1 MVDIAAIMTP
11 DTVQPFDNSQGSAST
26 DSLDLPP
33 VIASLLDMGAIESPM
48 QNPSAGI
55 ASAIGSVP
63 SSYQVGGQVGPG
75 GQPILPPGVG
85 GQAPMPM
92 GAQPQ
97 MSTATQPGLAP
108 PGAAPRISN
117 TQLMQEAQRFAQ
129 RNPRQTQQIQMA
141 VQQEIQSGSLTMQEL
156 NLLVQL
162 ATVAMQNPEIYPQLR
177 AMAIRENL
185 FTEQEISQQFDP
197 GLLFTILIMG
207 QALQAQPQMQMPM
220 GGAQPVAENPAMTAG
235 ATQMGGVS
243 GPQVSGSMPS
253 MAMGGALPQKS
264 SRADGSIPIR
274 AHEGEYV
281 IPAHIVRAKGTE
293 FFDKMLQNY
302 NEDGNK

>member
-1 MVDIAAIMTP
+1 MPDAI
-11 DTVQPFDNSQGSAST
+11 QPVGNSQIPAPGPSM
-26 DSLDLPP
+26 DLPP
-33 VIASLLDMGAIESPM
+33 AIASLLDIGAIEPPM

-55 ASAIGSVP
+55 ASAVGGMA

-85 GQAPMPM
+85 
-92 GAQPQ
+92 AQPQ
-97 MSTATQPGLAP
+97 LQAGMQPGLQQ
-108 PGAAPRISN
+108 PGAAPKISN

-129 RNPRQTQQIQMA
+129 RNPRQVQQIQMA
-141 VQQEIQSGSLTMQEL
+141 VQQALQSGELTPQEL
-156 NLLVQL
+156 NMMVQM
-162 ATVAMQNPEIYPQLR
+162 ATVALQYPEMYPQLR
-177 AMAIRENL
+177 AMAIREGL
-185 FTEQEISQQFDP
+185 ATEQDISPQFDP
-197 GLLFTILIMG
+197 GLLFTIVILG
-207 QALQAQPQMQMPM
+207 QAMQAQPQMQM
-220 GGAQPVAENPAMTAG
+220 GGEQPLAENPAMVAG

-253 MAMGGALPQKS
+253 MAAGGALPTKS
-264 SRADGSIPIR
+264 RRADGSIPIR

-302 NEDGNK
+302 SENE

>member
-1 MVDIAAIMTP
+1 MVDVATIMAQGMN
-11 DTVQPFDNSQGSAST
+11 QPIDSSQGMAST

-55 ASAIGSVP
+55 AGAIGSIP
-63 SSYQVGGQVGPG
+63 SSYQMGGQVGPG
-75 GQPILPPGVG
+75 GQPILPSG
-85 GQAPMPM
+85 M

-97 MSTATQPGLAP
+97 MSTTTQPGLVP

-117 TQLMQEAQRFAQ
+117 TQLMQEAQQFAQ
-129 RNPRQTQQIQMA
+129 RNPRQAQQIQMA
-141 VQQEIQSGSLTMQEL
+141 VQQEIQSGNLTMQEL

-220 GGAQPVAENPAMTAG
+220 GGAQPVPENPALTAG

-253 MAMGGALPQKS
+253 MASGGPLPQKS

-302 NEDGNK
+302 NEDGSK

>member
-1 MVDIAAIMTP
+1 MVDITNIMMPDAI
-11 DTVQPFDNSQGSAST
+11 QPTDVSQVPVSGPSM
-26 DSLDLPP
+26 DLPP
-33 VIASLLDMGAIESPM
+33 AIASLLDMGAIEPPM

-55 ASAIGSVP
+55 ASAVGGMA

-85 GQAPMPM
+85 GQPAMQGGM
-92 GAQPQ
+92 
-97 MSTATQPGLAP
+97 QPGLTQ

-129 RNPRQTQQIQMA
+129 RNPRQVQQIQMA
-141 VQQEIQSGSLTMQEL
+141 VQQAMQSGELTQQEL
-156 NLLVQL
+156 NTIVQM
-162 ATVAMQNPEIYPQLR
+162 ATVALQNPEMYPQLR
-177 AMAIRENL
+177 AMAIREGL
-185 FTEQEISQQFDP
+185 ATEQDISPQFDP
-197 GLLFTILIMG
+197 GLLFTIVILG
-207 QALQAQPQMQMPM
+207 QSMQAQPQMQMPA
-220 GGAQPVAENPAMTAG
+220 GGAQPVAENPALTAG

-253 MAMGGALPQKS
+253 MATGGPLPQKS

-293 FFDKMLQNY
+293 FFDKMLQQY
-302 NEDGNK
+302 SENE

>member
-1 MVDIAAIMTP
+1 
-11 DTVQPFDNSQGSAST
+11 
-26 DSLDLPP
+26 
-33 VIASLLDMGAIESPM
+33 
-48 QNPSAGI
+48 
-55 ASAIGSVP
+55 
-63 SSYQVGGQVGPG
+63 
-75 GQPILPPGVG
+75 
-85 GQAPMPM
+85 
-92 GAQPQ
+92 

-129 RNPRQTQQIQMA
+129 RNPRQAQQIQMA

-207 QALQAQPQMQMPM
+207 QALQTQPQM
-220 GGAQPVAENPAMTAG
+220 GAMQPVAENPALTAG

-253 MAMGGALPQKS
+253 MASGGPLPQKS

-281 IPAHIVRAKGTE
+281 IPSHIVRAKGTE
-293 FFDKMLQNY
+293 FFDKMLQQY
-302 NEDGNK
+302 TEDSNK

>member
-1 MVDIAAIMTP
+1 MVDVATIMAQGMN
-11 DTVQPFDNSQGSAST
+11 QPIDSSQGMAST

-55 ASAIGSVP
+55 AGAIGSIP
-63 SSYQVGGQVGPG
+63 SSYQMGGQVGPG
-75 GQPILPPGVG
+75 GQPILPSG
-85 GQAPMPM
+85 M

-97 MSTATQPGLAP
+97 MSTTTQPGLAP

-129 RNPRQTQQIQMA
+129 RNPRQAQQIQMA
-141 VQQEIQSGSLTMQEL
+141 VQQEIQSGNLTMQEL

-220 GGAQPVAENPAMTAG
+220 GGAQPVPENPALTAG

-253 MAMGGALPQKS
+253 MASGGPLPPKS

-302 NEDGNK
+302 NEDGSK

>member
-1 MVDIAAIMTP
+1 MAQGIE
-11 DTVQPFDNSQGSAST
+11 QPLDNSQVSAST
-26 DSLDLPP
+26 NSLDLPP
-33 VIASLLDMGAIESPM
+33 TIASLLDMGAIEPPM
-48 QNPSAGI
+48 QNPYTGI
-55 ASAIGSVP
+55 GDTFGGMP

-85 GQAPMPM
+85 GQAQMPM

-129 RNPRQTQQIQMA
+129 RNPRQVQQIQMA
-141 VQQEIQSGSLTMQEL
+141 VQQAIQSGDLTMQEL
-156 NLLVQL
+156 NTLIQL
-162 ATVAMQNPEIYPQLR
+162 ATVAMQNPEMYPQLR
-177 AMAIRENL
+177 ALAIRENL
-185 FTEQEISQQFDP
+185 LTEQEISQQFDP
-197 GLLFTILIMG
+197 GLLFTIIILG
-207 QALQAQPQMQMPM
+207 QSLQTQPQM
-220 GGAQPVAENPAMTAG
+220 GAMQPVAENPALTAG

-243 GPQVSGSMPS
+243 GPQVSGAMPS
-253 MAMGGALPQKS
+253 MAAGGALPARSNK
-264 SRADGSIPIR
+264 ADGSIPIR

-293 FFDKMLQNY
+293 FFDKMLQSY
-302 NEDGNK
+302 NEKE

>member
-1 MVDIAAIMTP
+1 MVDVASIMAQGIE
-11 DTVQPFDNSQGSAST
+11 QPLDNSQVSAST
-26 DSLDLPP
+26 NSLDLPP
-33 VIASLLDMGAIESPM
+33 TIASLLDMGAIEPPM
-48 QNPSAGI
+48 QNPYTGI
-55 ASAIGSVP
+55 GDTFGGMP

-85 GQAPMPM
+85 GQAQMPM

-129 RNPRQTQQIQMA
+129 RNPRQVQQIQMA
-141 VQQEIQSGSLTMQEL
+141 VQQAIQSGDLTMQEL
-156 NLLVQL
+156 NTLIQL
-162 ATVAMQNPEIYPQLR
+162 ATVAMQNPEMYPQLR
-177 AMAIRENL
+177 ALAIRENL
-185 FTEQEISQQFDP
+185 LTEQEISQQFDP
-197 GLLFTILIMG
+197 GLLFTIIILG
-207 QALQAQPQMQMPM
+207 QSLQTQPQM
-220 GGAQPVAENPAMTAG
+220 GAMQPVAENPALTAG

-243 GPQVSGSMPS
+243 GPQVSGAMPS
-253 MAMGGALPQKS
+253 MAAGGALPARSNK
-264 SRADGSIPIR
+264 ADGSIPIR

-293 FFDKMLQNY
+293 FFDKMLQSY
-302 NEDGNK
+302 NEKE

>member
-1 MVDIAAIMTP
+1 MVDVASIMAQGIE
-11 DTVQPFDNSQGSAST
+11 QPFDNSQVSAST
-26 DSLDLPP
+26 NSLDLPP
-33 VIASLLDMGAIESPM
+33 TIASLLDMGAIEPPM
-48 QNPSAGI
+48 QNPYTGI
-55 ASAIGSVP
+55 GDTFGGMP

-85 GQAPMPM
+85 GQAQMPM

-129 RNPRQTQQIQMA
+129 RNPRQAQQIQMA

-207 QALQAQPQMQMPM
+207 QALQTQPQM
-220 GGAQPVAENPAMTAG
+220 GAMQPVAENPALTAG

-253 MAMGGALPQKS
+253 MASGGPLPQKS

-281 IPAHIVRAKGTE
+281 IPSHIVRAKGTE
-293 FFDKMLQNY
+293 FFDKMLQQY
-302 NEDGNK
+302 TEDSNK